1 MRASQIFIVCV
12 IIGRMYARR
21 ALLYMPGDDRHK
33 IEKALTLGVD
43 CICMDMEDGVALDRK
58 SAARQTI
65 AAALRELDF
74 RRSEKLTRINAVS
87 SGLEAEDIQA
97 VLPCRPDGLVIPKVE
112 TPEQIQWASEKI
124 EAAERS
130 HGWPLHSIRLL
141 AGVET
146 PKAILNLREIASPP
160 RLQALI
166 FGGEDY
172 AASVGATRTPG
183 AEELLYARSAVVAAC
198 AAYGLQAIDMVSVDF
213 RDLEAVRREAR
224 FGAQLGYAGKQVIHP
239 NQVGPVQEAFTPDQ
253 AAIQS
258 ALWLVEAFDLH
269 QAKGSGAFALDGRMI
284 DMPLVKAAQG
294 VLERARA
301 AGKI

>member
-1 MRASQIFIVCV
+1 MMEKQSPPMRP
-12 IIGRMYARR
+12 RR

-58 SAARQTI
+58 SAARRGI

-74 RRSEKLTRINAVS
+74 GRSEKLARLNAVG
-87 SGLEAEDIQA
+87 SGLETEDIQT
-97 VLPCRPDGLVIPKVE
+97 VLPFHPDGLVIPKVE
-112 TPEQIQWASEKI
+112 TPEQIQWVIEKI
-124 EAAERS
+124 EAEELS
-130 HGWPLHSIRLL
+130 HGWPLHSIHLL

-146 PKAILNLREIASPP
+146 AKAILNLKEIASHP
-160 RLQALI
+160 RLEALI

-183 AEELLYARSAVVAAC
+183 AQELLYARSAVVTAC

-213 RDLEAVRREAR
+213 QDLEALRREAR
-224 FGAQLGYAGKQVIHP
+224 FGAQLGYAGKQVIHS
-239 NQVGPVQEAFTPDQ
+239 NQVVPVQEAFTPDQ
-253 AAIQS
+253 AAITS
-258 ALWLVEAFDLH
+258 ARRLVETFDLH
-269 QAKGSGAFALDGRMI
+269 KAQGAGAFALDGRMI
-284 DMPLVKAAQG
+284 DMPLFKAAQA

-301 AGKI
+301 AGKL